1 MSRAGRAA
9 FGAAALAAALGL
21 SAWWWLG
28 ARAPGAGSAASST
41 APPAPAAAA
50 ADADAASPSAV
61 GGAPAAG
68 PLAAT
73 SLRGSAAD
81 GEVRF
86 APDGSLVL
94 DLALRRYF
102 DYHLSLIGERDPA
115 QIRALLRDSLS
126 ARFAPAQVERV
137 LAHFDRYVAY
147 LQAVSQAGIAALQHP
162 AERLAAAQRLR
173 REMLGEAMAAAFFAE
188 EDARAAYAL
197 RRFEI
202 ARDPALN
209 AEQKRAKLEALARE
223 SGDSA
228 RTAAMLPELAAEHDA
243 GLVQSERS
251 AAERRAEREAL
262 WGAGAAQRLAA
273 LDAQRADWDARVRA
287 YLAARAKLDADPRL
301 SPAARAQAV
310 QALRGRWFD
319 ANEQRRIASLE
330 AVGQVEAALEAR

>member
-9 FGAAALAAALGL
+9 FGAAVVAALGL
-21 SAWWWLG
+21 GGWWALG
-28 ARAPGAGSAASST
+28 ARAPGAAPNASSSL
-41 APPAPAAAA
+41 AAHAS
-50 ADADAASPSAV
+50 DASVSSPGAQD
-61 GGAPAAG
+61 GAPAAG
-68 PLAAT
+68 DPLAAT

-86 APDGSLVL
+86 APDGALVL

-115 QIRALLRDSLS
+115 QIRALLRASLS

-147 LQAVSQAGIAALQHP
+147 LQAVSQAGIAARQDP

-173 REMLGEAMAAAFFAE
+173 REMLGDAMAAAFFAE
-188 EDARAAYAL
+188 EDARAANAL

-202 ARDPALN
+202 ARDPALS

-228 RTAAMLPELAAEHDA
+228 RSAAMLPELAAEHDA
-243 GLVQSERS
+243 SLVQGELS

-262 WGAGAAQRLAA
+262 WGAEAAQRLAA

-301 SPAARAQAV
+301 SPAARAQAA

-330 AVGQVEAALEAR
+330 AVGQVEAALQTR